1 MQQPMNISLFAAHV
15 PHSKSSLFMS
25 GHFCKLLLVLLPAM
39 PFQSCWHQSRQ
50 TAYSSQQGIPGEPDI
65 RLVVPKRT
73 RCGCDVKKGGATTI
87 CSTKKVVAKV
97 TRLNLLRKPR
107 RRKAKSL
114 VLVSDAY
121 GANQSLVKKRWRAKS
136 NACLVGRSDCG
147 ASHAHLPSSM
157 SHA

>member
-1 MQQPMNISLFAAHV
+1 MLIGGFEMQQPMNISLFAAHV

-73 RCGCDVKKGGATTI
+73 RCGCDVKKDGAT
-87 CSTKKVVAKV
+87 TKKVVAKV
-97 TRLNLLRKPR
+97 TKVKSTA
-107 RRKAKSL
+107 KAQE
-114 VLVSDAY
+114 DER
-121 GANQSLVKKRWRAKS
+121 QSLS
-136 NACLVGRSDCG
+136 SSCQTPTGQT
-147 ASHAHLPSSM
+147 SHS
-157 SHA
+157 